1 MEPARS
7 LLLLL
12 IIVFLLATS
21 CGSPPEDS
29 SPESGSSKSSDA
41 SEGSEAA
48 AAGSTTTEETLEETT
63 LEETTS
69 APATTMET
77 TTGEAAKGGAP
88 EKGAKGGSKPKRKPT
103 GKVVEVGIRGL
114 MYLPGPVKVS
124 PGTTVRWTNEDQALH
139 TVTSEDPGGPLRSK
153 ELGKGGAYEYTFRA
167 PGQYDYYCTVHPFMK
182 SGVTVE

>member
-21 CGSPPEDS
+21 CGSPPEDN
-29 SPESGSSKSSDA
+29 SPESGSLKSSDA

-48 AAGSTTTEETLEETT
+48 AAGSTNTEETLEETT

-69 APATTMET
+69 APATTRET
-77 TTGEAAKGGAP
+77 TTAEAAKGGAP
-88 EKGAKGGSKPKRKPT
+88 ESKPKGESKPKRKFT

-124 PGTTVRWTNEDQALH
+124 PGTTVRWTNEEQALH
-139 TVTSEDPGGPLRSK
+139 TVTSEDAGGPLRSK
-153 ELGKGGAYEYTFRA
+153 ELGKDGSYEYTFRE